1 MLFALLSVFCAW
13 AQPPNV
19 IRLVRQGTIPYAP
32 GQAPVNVIAM
42 SVIAGPAENWLI
54 EMHDSFASLE
64 KVDRMQR
71 AAVPSDTRDSTAF
84 PDLLSQSRMLVAS
97 YRPELSHRADEGAQL
112 FPKMRYLDFAIIRIR
127 LGAEADLAKLLKLR
141 IFSLDSVNADRS
153 PEIAYQ
159 VVSGAPSGTYVVL
172 APMPS
177 LGTLDSGRADTPV
190 YAAGAGEAA
199 KKIAA
204 DAELLREHVWMRV
217 EPRMSKVSDEPL
229 RRIITS
235 GARIRVI
242 VE

>member
-1 MLFALLSVFCAW
+1 MMRPILFALLSVSCAW

-84 PDLLSQSRMLVAS
+84 PDLLSQSRMLIAS

-141 IFSLDSVNADRS
+141 IFSLDSVNADR

-172 APMPS
+172 APMTS
-177 LGTLDSGRADTPV
+177 LGTLDSGRADTPA
-190 YAAGAGEAA
+190 YAAGAQDAA

-204 DAELLREHVWMRV
+204 DTELLREHVWMRI
-217 EPRMSKVSDEPL
+217 EPRTSKVSDEFAAQDYSFW
-229 RRIITS
+229 R
-235 GARIRVI
+235 AN
-242 VE
+242 

>member
-1 MLFALLSVFCAW
+1 MAASSKCEMMRPILFALLSVSCAW

-42 SVIAGPAENWLI
+42 SVMAGPSENWLI

-71 AAVPSDTRDSTAF
+71 AVFPVDGKDPTAF

-97 YRPELSHRADEGAQL
+97 YRPDLSHRADEGVRM

-127 LGAEADLAKLLKLR
+127 LGADADLAKLLKLR
-141 IFSLDSVNADRS
+141 SLSLDSLNEGR
-153 PEIAYQ
+153 PEMVYQ

-172 APMPS
+172 APMTS
-177 LGTLDSGRADTPV
+177 LGTLDSGRSDTV
-190 YAAGAGEAA
+190 VLAAETRDAA

-204 DAELLREHVWMRV
+204 DTELLWERVWLRI
-217 EPRMSKVSDEPL
+217 EPRTSKVSDEF
-229 RRIITS
+229 
-235 GARIRVI
+235 AA
-242 VE
+242 